1 MDSLSI
7 FNPRFSL
14 SLFFLN
20 IISLTIHMK
29 IGFASFPLS
38 HELVVT
44 ITNNPLSATLC
55 GLDGIFS
62 TLTWPRNSRYSASK
76 PYVHGLLSSPLF
88 SLFRFA
94 KSTISAGAYSRL
106 LVSNT
111 LAIIRDARVRVSSPH
126 KFSIF
131 TRSRSRSCG
140 IYLYRLVFQTV
151 SIILRAN

>member
-1 MDSLSI
+1 
-7 FNPRFSL
+7 
-14 SLFFLN
+14 
-20 IISLTIHMK
+20 MK

-111 LAIIRDARVRVSSPH
+111 LAIIRDARARINSLFSRVLDLDRAGFIYIVSFFKRHQLFCARINRYYSTLPSSEKELVPLRFFD
-126 KFSIF
+126 FSYD
-131 TRSRSRSCG
+131 RD
-140 IYLYRLVFQTV
+140 
-151 SIILRAN
+151 

>member
-1 MDSLSI
+1 
-7 FNPRFSL
+7 
-14 SLFFLN
+14 
-20 IISLTIHMK
+20 MK
-29 IGFASFPLS
+29 IGFASSPLS

-76 PYVHGLLSSPLF
+76 PYVHGLLSFPLL
-88 SLFRFA
+88 SLFRFRFA

-111 LAIIRDARVRVSSPH
+111 LAIIRDARARINSLFSRVLDLDRAGFIYIVSFFKRHQLFCARINRYYSTLLSS
-126 KFSIF
+126 KKELVSLRFFDFSYD
-131 TRSRSRSCG
+131 RD
-140 IYLYRLVFQTV
+140 
-151 SIILRAN
+151 

>member
-7 FNPRFSL
+7 FDPRF
-14 SLFFLN
+14 FFY
-20 IISLTIHMK
+20 IISQEIIASDFHGYRNRKTIWK
-29 IGFASFPLS
+29 FASFPLS

-44 ITNNPLSATLC
+44 VTNNSDPLSATLC

-76 PYVHGLLSSPLF
+76 PYIHGPPLSLRKKYDIAPCIF
-88 SLFRFA
+88 S
-94 KSTISAGAYSRL
+94 

-111 LAIIRDARVRVSSPH
+111 LAIIHDACARVSSPR

-131 TRSRSRSCG
+131 TRSQSPNRI
-140 IYLYRLVFQTV
+140 IYIVPFFKRA
-151 SIILRAN
+151 SIISREN